1 MRLNQIRFFLAA
13 IDTGSIRA
21 AARMIGVSPPTITK
35 SLRQL
40 EEELQVKLVV
50 RSPYGVVATPAGR
63 SFVTRARV
71 IQSELRKAE
80 EEFAPLTGR
89 PAGSVAFGAGPTT
102 MALLVPAARTRFR
115 RRYVDA
121 RVRIIEGP
129 SPAVLP
135 QVRDQTLDFGLI
147 LRPEGKLQSG
157 LRFRPL
163 FRDDA
168 VIAMRKGH
176 PLRNE
181 RSLARLVNAQWLTIS
196 SRARMATALAQV
208 FSSAGLRIP
217 RSMAQC
223 DSYSSVVT
231 LLAQTDMIATM
242 PRLLLASPSARDVPR
257 QLPVAEQMPST
268 THGIVIRADTPLT
281 PVAAAMAK
289 ALSAVARELIR
300 PA

>member
-80 EEFAPLTGR
+80 EEFAPLTGG

-135 QVRDQTLDFGLI
+135 QVQQFL
-147 LRPEGKLQSG
+147 
-157 LRFRPL
+157 
-163 FRDDA
+163 
-168 VIAMRKGH
+168 
-176 PLRNE
+176 
-181 RSLARLVNAQWLTIS
+181 W
-196 SRARMATALAQV
+196 
-208 FSSAGLRIP
+208 
-217 RSMAQC
+217 
-223 DSYSSVVT
+223 
-231 LLAQTDMIATM
+231 
-242 PRLLLASPSARDVPR
+242 
-257 QLPVAEQMPST
+257 
-268 THGIVIRADTPLT
+268 
-281 PVAAAMAK
+281 
-289 ALSAVARELIR
+289 
-300 PA
+300 